1 MTYNEYNSVTP
12 PARTGPNYQG
22 GRRRSMRGGNASS
35 TGNLIK
41 VWSGDYVPVNSGELF
56 GPIQGGRRRRRS
68 RRIRGGDENLVPEL
82 VKAKDTL
89 RPVAKP
95 PPRDAFGRKVLN
107 TAGRRTRR
115 RRRFHTRRH

>member
-1 MTYNEYNSVTP
+1 MTYNEYHSVTP
-12 PARTGPNYQG
+12 PAMTGPNYKG
-22 GRRRSMRGGNASS
+22 GRRTRKMRGGS
-35 TGNLIK
+35 TGNMIK
-41 VWSGDYVPVNSGELF
+41 VWSGDYVPVNSPELF
-56 GPIQGGRRRRRS
+56 GPIQGGRRR

-95 PPRDAFGRKVLN
+95 PPRDAFGRKVVN

-115 RRRFHTRRH
+115 RRRFHTRRR

>member
-1 MTYNEYNSVTP
+1 MTYNEYHSVTP

-22 GRRRSMRGGNASS
+22 GRRRSMRGGNASA
-35 TGNLIK
+35 TGNMIK

-56 GPIQGGRRRRRS
+56 GPIQGGRRRRS

-115 RRRFHTRRH
+115 RRFHTRRH

>member
-1 MTYNEYNSVTP
+1 MTYNEYHSVTP
-12 PARTGPNYQG
+12 PAMTGPNYKG
-22 GRRRSMRGGNASS
+22 GRRTRKMRGGNASA
-35 TGNLIK
+35 TGNMIK

-56 GPIQGGRRRRRS
+56 GPIQGGRRRRS

-95 PPRDAFGRKVLN
+95 PPRDAFGRKVVN

-115 RRRFHTRRH
+115 RRRFHTRRR

>member
-1 MTYNEYNSVTP
+1 MTYNEYHSVTP

-22 GRRRSMRGGNASS
+22 GRRTRKMKGGS

-41 VWSGDYVPVNSGELF
+41 VWSGDYVPVNSPELF
-56 GPIQGGRRRRRS
+56 GPIQGGRRKGRRRT

-95 PPRDAFGRKVLN
+95 PPRDAFGKKIVN
-107 TAGRRTRR
+107 GG
-115 RRRFHTRRH
+115 RRRFHTRRR

>member
-1 MTYNEYNSVTP
+1 MTYNEYHSTTP
-12 PARTGPNYQG
+12 PARTGPTYQG
-22 GRRRSMRGGNASS
+22 GRRTRKMKGGSS
-35 TGNLIK
+35 GNMIK
-41 VWSGDYVPVNSGELF
+41 AWSGDYVPVNSGELF

-82 VKAKDTL
+82 VKAKDML

-95 PPRDAFGRKVLN
+95 PPRDAFGRKVMN

>member
-1 MTYNEYNSVTP
+1 MTYNEYHSSTP
-12 PARTGPNYQG
+12 PARTGPTYKG
-22 GRRRSMRGGNASS
+22 GRRTRKMKGGNS
-35 TGNLIK
+35 GNMIK
-41 VWSGDYVPVNSGELF
+41 VWSGDYVPVNSPELF
-56 GPIQGGRRRRRS
+56 GPIQGGRRRRT

-95 PPRDAFGRKVLN
+95 PPRDAFGRKVMN

-115 RRRFHTRRH
+115 RRFHTRRH

>member
-1 MTYNEYNSVTP
+1 MTYNEYHSVTP
-12 PARTGPNYQG
+12 PAMTGPNYKG
-22 GRRRSMRGGNASS
+22 GRRRSMRGGNASA
-35 TGNLIK
+35 TGNMIK

-56 GPIQGGRRRRRS
+56 GPIQGGRRRRRT
-68 RRIRGGDENLVPEL
+68 RGGDENLVPEL

-95 PPRDAFGRKVLN
+95 PPRDAFGRKVVN

-115 RRRFHTRRH
+115 RRRFHTRRR